1 MPCEGRKL
9 LPKVISWARN
19 FRCATNHFDCAGRAL
34 FHSRD
39 WAGIDHAYDYDR
51 NFYRSEYRYSSCS
64 RPGSLSVA
72 IAPVHCPFG
81 IDLAT
86 RSDEH
91 GDYGDRFIPNA
102 PVERPH
108 DVKTLGRSF
117 YSGQAKEKTARKR
130 SLVSWD

>member
-1 MPCEGRKL
+1 VKCYEDP
-9 LPKVISWARN
+9 
-19 FRCATNHFDCAGRAL
+19 FREDVKQP
-34 FHSRD
+34 D
-39 WAGIDHAYDYDR
+39 P
-51 NFYRSEYRYSSCS
+51 SS
-64 RPGSLSVA
+64 
-72 IAPVHCPFG
+72 
-81 IDLAT
+81 

-117 YSGQAKEKTARKR
+117 YSGQANEKTARKR